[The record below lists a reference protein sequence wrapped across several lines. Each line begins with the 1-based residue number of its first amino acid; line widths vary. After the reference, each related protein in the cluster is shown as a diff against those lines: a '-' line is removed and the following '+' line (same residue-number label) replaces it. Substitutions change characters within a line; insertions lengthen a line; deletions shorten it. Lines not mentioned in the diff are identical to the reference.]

1 MGRPIA
7 ATAEV
12 VSTPDVSPRQAFE
25 QWEAIVADTVVPVT
39 VEPLVQGHW
48 HGRVSYSQFDRSSVT
63 LMRASAQ
70 RVARSRRQVEQSGEE
85 YLLVNFVVDGVNWT
99 DQKGRRAQT
108 DTGCVAFFDSGRPIV
123 SVTTDNALSVIVRAP
138 MAQVLEHSGLTRD
151 ELPLATAMPSTGAL
165 GVVTGFFRGLA
176 ELPPAESARAATV
189 LGTQCVEMLA
199 SAVLLATG
207 ENSPAPPDSV
217 FTRRQVL
224 AYLRKRFTDPDLS
237 MDEVAHACLV
247 SRRTLY
253 RVCAGFG
260 GPAALVRRM
269 RIEHARRLLRTD
281 PTRPLS
287 AVAFS
292 SGFGTERHFYR
303 AFREETGMTPGEF
316 RSALDIESEAGTR
329 GL

>member
-12 VSTPDVSPRQAFE
+12 ISTSDVSPRQAFE
-25 QWEAIVADTVVPVT
+25 QWEAIVADTVVPAT
-39 VEPLVQGHW
+39 VAPLAQGHW
-48 HGRVSYSQFDRSSVT
+48 HGQLTCTQFERSSVT

-70 RVARSRRQVEQSGEE
+70 RVIRSRKQVDQSTDEFF
-85 YLLVNFVVDGVNWT
+85 LANFVVDGVNWT
-99 DQKGRRAQT
+99 EQQGRRAQT
-108 DTGCVAFFDSGRPIV
+108 DTGSIAFFDSGRPLV
-123 SVTTDNALSVIVRAP
+123 SLTTDNALSVIVRAP
-138 MAQVLEHSGLTRD
+138 MDQLLEHSGLTRD
-151 ELPLATAMPSTGAL
+151 ELPIATAMPTDGAL

-176 ELPPAESARAATV
+176 ELPPGESDRAANV

-207 ENSPAPPDSV
+207 GNTAAPTDSI

-224 AYLRKRFTDPDLS
+224 AYLRRRFTDPDLT

-269 RIEHARRLLRTD
+269 RIEHARKLLRAD
-281 PTRPLS
+281 PSRPLS
-287 AVAFS
+287 AIAFA

-303 AFREETGMTPGEF
+303 AFRDETGMTPGEF
-316 RSALDIESEAGTR
+316 RT
-329 GL
+329 GLGPDS